1 MTKRIAI
8 IPARG
13 GSKRI
18 PGKNIK
24 NFCGKPIISYSLDV
38 AKASNLFDVI
48 HVSTDSI
55 EIANLVKDLGYSV
68 DFMRPKS
75 LSDDHTPIMPVLR
88 WVMDQY
94 SSRGVR
100 FDEVVAVMPCAPFIE
115 SSDLEEALQLLK
127 NNNYKNPVLAVST
140 YSTPIEW
147 AFNKEESGLLDP
159 VQQGMFEK
167 RSQDLP
173 KYYFDTGSFA
183 CFSNEYI
190 NNSSG
195 AGNDTSYL
203 GHVIDKY
210 KSIDIDTIDDWK
222 FAEIVFYG
230 LNKVLSYDNS
240 QEGLRLD

>member
-75 LSDDHTPIMPVLR
+75 LSDDYTPIMPVLK
-88 WVMDQY
+88 WVLEEY
-94 SSRGVR
+94 NSRGEC
-100 FDEVVAVMPCAPFIE
+100 FDEVAMIMPCTPFID
-115 SSDLEEALQLLK
+115 SDDLVNASKLSK
-127 NNNYKNPVLAVST
+127 AGNYKKPVLAVSL
-140 YSTPIEW
+140 YSAPIEW
-147 AFNKEESGLLDP
+147 AFTLAEDQILKPVNKEIL
-159 VQQGMFEK
+159 EK
-167 RSQDLP
+167 RSQDLEDH
-173 KYYFDTGSFA
+173 YFDTGSF
-183 CFSNEYI
+183 CFFSSKYI
-190 NNSSG
+190 LNSKG
-195 AGNDTSYL
+195 AGINKSYI
-203 GHVIDKY
+203 GYVIDKY
-210 KSIDIDTIDDWK
+210 RSIDIDDINDWK
-222 FAEIVFYG
+222 FAEAIYRRINF
-230 LNKVLSYDNS
+230 
-240 QEGLRLD
+240 